1 MWKAYDTRKR
11 YTADH
16 IFGFVIGL
24 SRMEIKV
31 NFLDN
36 LRLEA
41 KFDDFTVV
49 ADQPIRYK
57 GDGSAPGPFDY
68 FLASSALCAAYFVK
82 LYCQTRNISTHNIR
96 LSQNNIVDPENRYR
110 QIFKIQVE
118 LPADISE
125 KDRQGILRSIERCT
139 VKKVV
144 QAGPEFVIEEV
155 ESLEAD
161 AQALLMP
168 DLATGTGTRIAGKDL
183 PLEQTIA
190 TMSGLIADLG
200 MKIEISSWRNIVPNV
215 WSLHIRDA
223 QSPLC
228 FTNGKGATKEA
239 ALASALGEFIE
250 RLNCNFFY
258 NDQFWGEELGQASF
272 VHYPEERWFKPGRH
286 DALPPEI
293 LDRYCLA
300 IYNPDDELSG
310 SNLYDTNSGNTTRGI
325 CSLPFVRQSDGAT
338 VYFPS
343 NLIENLFL
351 SNGMSAG
358 NTLAEAQV
366 QCLSEI
372 FERAVKRE
380 ILAGEVSLPDVP
392 EAVLAKYPGIQA
404 GIQGL
409 EAQGFPV
416 LVKDA
421 SLGGQFPVMCVCLM
435 NPRTGGV
442 FASFGAHPRFEV
454 ALERSLT
461 ELLQGRS
468 FEGLNDLPPPTFS
481 REAVTEPNNF
491 VEHFIDSSGVVS
503 WRFFSARSDHD
514 FVEWDFAGQGA
525 HGTAEEAAT
534 LFGILRNMGKEV
546 YMAVYE
552 HLGAKACR
560 ILVPG
565 YSEIYP
571 VEDLIWDNTNKALQ
585 FRADILNLHALG
597 NKALKAL
604 VKRLENCEVDEYTD
618 ISTLIGIEFDDNTV
632 WGQLTLLE
640 LKLLIHLAL
649 QDHEA
654 AKPLVE
660 NFLQFNDNTVER
672 GLFYQA
678 VNLVLEI
685 QLDDALALA
694 DYEANFRRMFGNER
708 MDAAIG
714 SVNGSV
720 RFFGLTPTSMKLE
733 GLDRHLRLIDSYR
746 KLHAARAAATS
757 LAG

>member
-1 MWKAYDTRKR
+1 
-11 YTADH
+11 
-16 IFGFVIGL
+16 
-24 SRMEIKV
+24 MEIKV

-82 LYCQTRNISTHNIR
+82 LYCNTRNIPTDNIR
-96 LSQNNIVDPENRYR
+96 LSQNNIVDPENRYN

-118 LPADISE
+118 LPADMSA
-125 KDRQGILRSIERCT
+125 KDRQGILRSIDRCT

-144 QAGPEFVIEEV
+144 QTGPDFIIEEV
-155 ESLEAD
+155 DNLDAD

-168 DLATGTGTRIAGKDL
+168 TQQAGASTYVLGKDL

-190 TMSGLIADLG
+190 NMSGILAGLG
-200 MKIEISSWRNIVPNV
+200 MKIEIASWRNIVPNV

-223 QSPLC
+223 YSPMC
-228 FTNGKGATKEA
+228 FTNGKGATKES

-258 NDQFWGEELGQASF
+258 NDQFWGEDIAQADF
-272 VHYPEERWFKPGRH
+272 VHYPDERWFQPGRK
-286 DALPPEI
+286 DALPSEI
-293 LDRYCLA
+293 LDAHCLA
-300 IYNPDDELSG
+300 IYNPDGELRG
-310 SNLYDTNSGNTTRGI
+310 SHLYDTNSGNIERGI
-325 CSLPFVRQSDGAT
+325 CSLPFVRQSDGET

-343 NLIENLFL
+343 NLIENLYL

-380 ILAGEVSLPDVP
+380 ILEGELALPDVP
-392 EAVLAKYPGIQA
+392 AEVLARYPGIVA

-409 EAQGFPV
+409 EEQGFPV

-421 SLGGQFPVMCVCLM
+421 SLGGRFPVMCVTLM

-442 FASFGAHPRFEV
+442 FASFGAHPSLEV

-468 FEGLNDLPPPTFS
+468 FEGLNDLPQPTFES
-481 REAVTEPNNF
+481 HALMEPNNF

-503 WRFFSARSDHD
+503 WRFFSAKAD
-514 FVEWDFAGQGA
+514 FAFADWDFTAQGDNA
-525 HGTAEEAAT
+525 NTEEAAT
-534 LFGILRNMGKEV
+534 LFAILDGMGKQV

-571 VEDLIWDNTNKALQ
+571 IEDLIWDNTNKALF
-585 FRADILNLHALG
+585 FREDILNLHRLDDDALG
-597 NKALKAL
+597 DLL
-604 VKRLENCEVDEYTD
+604 QRLEESELDDYTD
-618 ISTLIGIEFDDNTV
+618 IRTLIGIEFDENTV
-632 WGQLTLLE
+632 WGQLTILE
-640 LKLLIHLAL
+640 LKVLI
-649 QDHEA
+649 Q
-654 AKPLVE
+654 
-660 NFLQFNDNTVER
+660 
-672 GLFYQA
+672 
-678 VNLVLEI
+678 LVLERF
-685 QLDDALALA
+685 DDAKELVEMFLQYNANTLDRVLFFQALNVVLEVELDSDLDMA
-694 DYEANFRRMFGNER
+694 DYEVNFRRMFGDAR
-708 MDAAIG
+708 MDAALG
-714 SVNGSV
+714 SVDGSV
-720 RFFGLTPTSMKLE
+720 RFHGLTPTSMKLE
-733 GLDRHLRLIDSYR
+733 GLDRHLRLIDSYK
-746 KLHAARAAATS
+746 KLHSARAQS
-757 LAG
+757 

>member
-1 MWKAYDTRKR
+1 
-11 YTADH
+11 
-16 IFGFVIGL
+16 
-24 SRMEIKV
+24 MEIKV

-41 KFDDFTVV
+41 KFDDFTVI

-82 LYCQTRNISTHNIR
+82 LYCETRNIPTENIR
-96 LSQNNIVDPENRYR
+96 LSQNNIVDPENRYN

-118 LPADISE
+118 LPADISA
-125 KDRQGILRSIERCT
+125 KDRQGILRSIDRCT

-144 QAGPEFVIEEV
+144 QTGPEFVIEEV
-155 ESLEAD
+155 DNLDAD

-168 DLATGTGTRIAGKDL
+168 HSTGEAGTYIVGKDL

-190 TMSGLIADLG
+190 NMSGILADLG
-200 MKIEISSWRNIVPNV
+200 MKIEIASWRNIVPNV

-223 QSPLC
+223 HSPMC
-228 FTNGKGATKEA
+228 FTNGKGATKEG

-258 NDQFWGEELGQASF
+258 NDQFWGEDIANAAF
-272 VHYPEERWFKPGRH
+272 VHYPDERWFKPGPK
-286 DALPPEI
+286 DELPTEI
-293 LDRYCLA
+293 LDEYCLKV
-300 IYNPDDELSG
+300 YDREGELRG
-310 SNLYDTNSGNTTRGI
+310 SHLYDTNSGNTQRGI
-325 CSLPFVRQSDGAT
+325 CSLPFVRQSDNEV

-380 ILAGEVSLPDVP
+380 ILEGEMALPDVP
-392 EAVLAKYPGIQA
+392 QQVLAKYPGILA
-404 GIQGL
+404 GIQAL
-409 EAQGFPV
+409 EEQGFPV

-421 SLGGQFPVMCVCLM
+421 SLGGEFPVMCVTLM

-442 FASFGAHPRFEV
+442 FASFGAHPSLEV

-468 FEGLNDLPPPTFS
+468 FEGLNDLPQPTFGGQ
-481 REAVTEPNNF
+481 AVTEPNNF

-503 WRFFSARSDHD
+503 WRFFSAKADFE
-514 FVEWDFAGQGA
+514 FVEWDFSGQGENSN
-525 HGTAEEAAT
+525 AEEAAT
-534 LFGILRNMGKEV
+534 LFGILEDMGKEV

-552 HLGAKACR
+552 HIGAKACR
-560 ILVPG
+560 ILVPD

-585 FRADILNLHALG
+585 FRADILNLHSLSKVGLRTLAKG
-597 NKALKAL
+597 
-604 VKRLENCEVDEYTD
+604 LENSELDDYTD
-618 ISTLIGIEFDDNTV
+618 ITTLIGIEFDDNTP
-632 WGQLTLLE
+632 WGKLTILE
-640 LKLLIHLAL
+640 LRLLIYLAL
-649 QDHEA
+649 QKFDQ
-654 AKPLVE
+654 AKDLVE
-660 NFLQFNDNTVER
+660 AFLQYNDNTVER

-678 VNLVLEI
+678 VNVVLEM
-685 QLDDALALA
+685 QLDDDLELS
-694 DYEANFRRMFGNER
+694 DYEVNFRRMFGNER

-714 SVNGSV
+714 SVDGSV
-720 RFFGLTPTSMKLE
+720 RFYGLTPTSMKLE
-733 GLDRHLRLIDSYR
+733 GLDRHLRLIDSYK
-746 KLHAARAAATS
+746 KLHMARARVAA
-757 LAG
+757 GY

>member
-1 MWKAYDTRKR
+1 
-11 YTADH
+11 
-16 IFGFVIGL
+16 
-24 SRMEIKV
+24 MEIKV

-41 KFDDFTVV
+41 KFDDFTVI

-82 LYCQTRNISTHNIR
+82 LYCQTRDIPTDNIR
-96 LSQNNIVDPENRYR
+96 LSQNNIVDPENRYA

-118 LPADISE
+118 LPADISD
-125 KDRQGILRSIERCT
+125 KDRQGILRSIDRCT

-144 QAGPEFVIEEV
+144 QAGPAFIIEEV
-155 ESLEAD
+155 ENLDAD
-161 AQALLMP
+161 AQALLIP
-168 DLATGTGTRIAGKDL
+168 GDGAQTSTFIAGKDL

-190 TMSGLIADLG
+190 NMSGILARLG
-200 MKIEISSWRNIVPNV
+200 MKIEIASWRNIVPNV

-223 QSPLC
+223 SSPMC
-228 FTNGKGATKEA
+228 FTNGKGVTKEA

-258 NDQFWGEELGQASF
+258 NDQFWGEDIANAPF
-272 VHYPEERWFKPGRH
+272 VHYPNERWFQPGRK
-286 DALPPEI
+286 DALPAEI
-293 LDRYCLA
+293 LDEYCLK
-300 IYNPDDELSG
+300 IYNRDGELRG
-310 SNLYDTNSGNTTRGI
+310 SHLFDTNSGNEERGI
-325 CSLPFVRQSDGAT
+325 VSLPFVRQSDGEV

-343 NLIENLFL
+343 NLIENLYL

-380 ILAGEVSLPDVP
+380 IIEGEFALPDVP
-392 EAVLAKYPGIQA
+392 ADVLAKYPAILA

-421 SLGGQFPVMCVCLM
+421 SLGGEFPVMCVTLM

-442 FASFGAHPRFEV
+442 FASFGAHPSLEV

-468 FEGLNDLPPPTFS
+468 FEGLNDLPQPTF
-481 REAVTEPNNF
+481 EGHAVTEPNNF

-503 WRFFSARSDHD
+503 WRFFSAKSEYE
-514 FVEWDFAGQGA
+514 FVEWDFSGQGGSSEKESA
-525 HGTAEEAAT
+525 NAQEAAT
-534 LFGILRNMGKEV
+534 LFGILEGMGKES

-552 HLGAKACR
+552 HIGATACR

-571 VEDLIWDNTNKALQ
+571 VDDLIWDNTNKALF
-585 FRADILNLHALG
+585 FRADILNLHRLDDTELESLAER
-597 NKALKAL
+597 L
-604 VKRLENCEVDEYTD
+604 VESELDDYTE
-618 ISTLIGIEFDDNTV
+618 IKTLIGIEFDDNTV
-632 WGQLTLLE
+632 WGQLTILE
-640 LKLLIHLAL
+640 LKLLIYLAL
-649 QDHEA
+649 QKTDEA
-654 AKPLVE
+654 KEAVE
-660 NFLQFNDNTVER
+660 MFLQYNDNTVER

-678 VNLVLEI
+678 VNAVLEM
-685 QLDDALALA
+685 QLDEDLELA
-694 DYEANFRRMFGNER
+694 DYEANFRRMFGDER
-708 MDAAIG
+708 MDAVIG
-714 SVNGSV
+714 SVDGSV
-720 RFFGLTPTSMKLE
+720 RFYGLTPTSMKLE
-733 GLDRHLRLIDSYR
+733 GLDRHLRLIDSYK
-746 KLHAARAAATS
+746 KLHAARARVAALS
-757 LAG
+757 S

>member
-1 MWKAYDTRKR
+1 
-11 YTADH
+11 
-16 IFGFVIGL
+16 
-24 SRMEIKV
+24 MEIKV

-82 LYCQTRNISTHNIR
+82 LYCDTRGIPTENIR
-96 LSQNNIVDPENRYR
+96 LSQNNIVDPENRYN

-118 LPADISE
+118 LPADISA
-125 KDRQGILRSIERCT
+125 KDRQGILRSIDRCT

-144 QAGPEFVIEEV
+144 QTGPEFVIEEV
-155 ESLEAD
+155 ENLDAD

-168 DLATGTGTRIAGKDL
+168 QSGSQEGTYIAGKDL

-190 TMSGLIADLG
+190 NMSGILADLG
-200 MKIEISSWRNIVPNV
+200 MKIEIASWRNIVPNV

-223 QSPLC
+223 HSPMC
-228 FTNGKGATKEA
+228 FTNGKGATKEG

-258 NDQFWGEELGQASF
+258 NDQFWGEDIANAAF
-272 VHYPEERWFKPGRH
+272 VHYPDERWFKPGPQ
-286 DALPPEI
+286 DALPAEI
-293 LDRYCLA
+293 LDEYCLA
-300 IYNPDDELSG
+300 IYNPDDELRG
-310 SNLYDTNSGNTTRGI
+310 SHLYDTNSGNTQRGI
-325 CSLPFVRQSDGAT
+325 CSLPFVRQSDGEV

-380 ILAGEVSLPDVP
+380 ILEGEMALPDVP
-392 EAVLAKYPGIQA
+392 QHVLAKYPSILA

-409 EAQGFPV
+409 EEQGFPV

-421 SLGGQFPVMCVCLM
+421 SLGGEFPVMCVTLM

-442 FASFGAHPRFEV
+442 FASFGAHPSFEV

-468 FEGLNDLPPPTFS
+468 FEGLNDLPQPTF
-481 REAVTEPNNF
+481 EGQAVTEPNNF

-503 WRFFSARSDHD
+503 WRFFSAKADFE
-514 FVEWDFAGQGA
+514 FVEWDFSGQGENSN
-525 HGTAEEAAT
+525 AEEAAT
-534 LFGILRNMGKEV
+534 LFGILQDMGKEV

-552 HLGAKACR
+552 HIGAKACR
-560 ILVPG
+560 ILVPD

-571 VEDLIWDNTNKALQ
+571 VDDLVWDNTNKALT
-585 FRADILNLHALG
+585 FRADILNLHNLSKVGLRTLA
-597 NKALKAL
+597 
-604 VKRLENCEVDEYTD
+604 KRLEDSELDDYTD
-618 ISTLIGIEFDDNTV
+618 ITTLIGIEFDDNTP
-632 WGQLTLLE
+632 WGKLTILE
-640 LKLLIHLAL
+640 LRLLIYLAL
-649 QDHEA
+649 QKFEQ
-654 AKPLVE
+654 AKDLVE
-660 NFLQFNDNTVER
+660 AFLQYNDNTVER

-678 VNLVLEI
+678 VNVVLEM
-685 QLDDALALA
+685 QLDDDLELA
-694 DYEANFRRMFGNER
+694 DYEVNFRRMFGNER

-714 SVNGSV
+714 SVDGSV
-720 RFFGLTPTSMKLE
+720 RFYGLTPTSTKLE
-733 GLDRHLRLIDSYR
+733 GLDRHLRLIESYK
-746 KLHAARAAATS
+746 KLHTARAGVTIA
-757 LAG
+757 